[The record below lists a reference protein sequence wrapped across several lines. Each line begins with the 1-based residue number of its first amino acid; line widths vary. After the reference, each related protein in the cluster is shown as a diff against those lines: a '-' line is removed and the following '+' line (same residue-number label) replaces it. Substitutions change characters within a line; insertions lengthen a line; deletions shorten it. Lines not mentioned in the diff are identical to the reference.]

1 MRHWVEEQ
9 SSRRDRTRQS
19 LHWFA
24 DLGLDTWTTH
34 FHQYLCQPG
43 VESMRHWVEEQS
55 SRRDR
60 TRQSSH
66 WFVDLGLNP

>member
-9 SSRRDRTRQS
+9 I
-19 LHWFA
+19 
-24 DLGLDTWTTH
+24 
-34 FHQYLCQPG
+34 
-43 VESMRHWVEEQS
+43 

-66 WFVDLGLNP
+66 WFADLGLNP